1 MIQQFTISSESFDD
15 SAVCIRTVW
24 RKNGVNSCTYGLPYA
39 YQIHSAYVQIYDSVS
54 DGEICIERDDS
65 CIYAVYLKKDDCLI
79 KIDPQIMWQ

>member
-1 MIQQFTISSESFDD
+1 MTPFIDI
-15 SAVCIRTVW
+15 
-24 RKNGVNSCTYGLPYA
+24 
-39 YQIHSAYVQIYDSVS
+39 DSVS